1 MGPMA
6 VTRDGR
12 LARLSSVLGVTL
24 LLGLAMGWALAAQ
37 RDPSASKGGASG
49 TSAGAGEATSLPISS
64 TSWATSAGAR
74 GGAEGRW
81 TVIDQSVGD
90 TVSDRDRVTPTVL
103 AVRQVLPS
111 VVSVSVFRHERM
123 RARSFL
129 ELFGPSRDRL
139 VSGLGSGFA
148 IDDQG
153 TILTNDHVVQNA
165 DSVIVVDGMGRT
177 YDASVVG
184 RDELTDLAVLRIP
197 PGRVPAAPLG
207 RSSDLMV
214 GEPAIAIGNPYGS
227 FLANSEATVTRG
239 VISGVDR
246 DIRATGQREVL
257 YADMVQ
263 TDASINPGNSGGPLV
278 NIRGDVVGV
287 NSSIFS
293 SSGGSQGLGF
303 AIPIDRALRVAGELR
318 DFGRIRRPWVGA
330 DVATVP
336 SDSFVSVATVRRIA
350 PASPASS
357 AGLAEGDVIL
367 TLDGKPVRGAL
378 DWEIGLLDAGIN
390 GHIDVELLRG
400 GDRMALSM
408 EIEELPS
415 EGAERVEA
423 LRGLRLVSVTPGI
436 AVERDL
442 TVDAGAM
449 IVEVDGPLAR
459 RTGMREND
467 VIVGI
472 NRREVRTAEEARDL
486 LLGAAERGWVELF
499 ISRQGSTL
507 VTSFPIRR

>member
-1 MGPMA
+1 MA

-24 LLGLAMGWALAAQ
+24 LLGLAVGWVLAVQ
-37 RDPSASKGGASG
+37 RDPYASRADAAG
-49 TSAGAGEATSLPISS
+49 TSADAADAGENTLPVSS
-64 TSWATSAGAR
+64 ASWTTSAGSR
-74 GGAEGRW
+74 GGAEGGW
-81 TVIDQSVGD
+81 TLADQSVGD
-90 TVSDRDRVTPTVL
+90 TTSGGDRVTPTVL

-111 VVSVSVFRHERM
+111 VVSVSVFRRERM

-197 PGRVPAAPLG
+197 AGKVPGAPLG
-207 RSSDLMV
+207 RSADLMV

-246 DIRATGQREVL
+246 DIQATGQREVL

-357 AGLAEGDVIL
+357 AGFAEGDIIL

-378 DWEIGLLDAGIN
+378 DWEIGLLDAGVN
-390 GHIDVELLRG
+390 GRVTVELQRG
-400 GDRMALSM
+400 TERLALNL

-415 EGAERVEA
+415 ESAERVEA

-467 VIVGI
+467 VIVAI
-472 NRREVRTAEEARDL
+472 NRREVRTAEEARDRL
-486 LLGAAERGWVELF
+486 LEAAASGWVELF
-499 ISRQGSTL
+499 ISRQGATL

>member
-12 LARLSSVLGVTL
+12 LARLSSVIGVTL
-24 LLGLAMGWALAAQ
+24 LLGLALGWALSSQ
-37 RDPSASKGGASG
+37 RHSSASDGGAAETSS
-49 TSAGAGEATSLPISS
+49 SAGENTSLPISS
-64 TSWATSAGAR
+64 ASWTRSAGAR
-74 GGAEGRW
+74 EVTEGGWAVAG
-81 TVIDQSVGD
+81 QSVDD
-90 TVSDRDRVTPTVL
+90 TTSGHDRVTPTVV

-111 VVSVSVFRHERM
+111 VVSVSVFRRERLQ
-123 RARSFL
+123 ARSFL
-129 ELFGPSRDRL
+129 ELFGPSRDHL

-177 YDASVVG
+177 YHASVVG
-184 RDELTDLAVLRIP
+184 SDELTDLAVLHVP
-197 PGRVPAAPLG
+197 PGKVPAAPLG
-207 RSSDLMV
+207 RSADLMV

-227 FLANSEATVTRG
+227 LLANSEATVTRG
-239 VISGVDR
+239 VISGVGR
-246 DIRATGQREVL
+246 DIRSTGQREVL

-278 NIRGDVVGV
+278 NIRGHVVGV

-303 AIPIDRALRVAGELR
+303 AIPIDRALRVASELR

-330 DVATVP
+330 DVATAP
-336 SDSFVSVATVRRIA
+336 SDSFVSVASVRRIA
-350 PASPASS
+350 PGSPASR
-357 AGLAEGDVIL
+357 AGLAEGDIIL

-378 DWEIGLLDAGIN
+378 DWQIGLLDAGVN
-390 GHIDVELLRG
+390 GRVEVQFRRG
-400 GDRMALSM
+400 GDRETLSL

-415 EGAERVEA
+415 ESAEQVEA

-436 AVERDL
+436 AVERNL
-442 TVDAGAM
+442 TVDAGAL
-449 IVEVDGPLAR
+449 IVEVDSPLAR

-467 VIVGI
+467 VIVAI
-472 NRREVRTAEEARDL
+472 NRREVRTAEDARDHL
-486 LLGAAERGWVELF
+486 LEAAERGWVELF
-499 ISRQGSTL
+499 ISRQGATL

>member
-1 MGPMA
+1 MI
-6 VTRDGR
+6 RDGR
-12 LARLSSVLGVTL
+12 LARFSSVLGVTL

-37 RDPSASKGGASG
+37 REPSASEDGAPG
-49 TSAGAGEATSLPISS
+49 TSAAAREDTSLPVFSA
-64 TSWATSAGAR
+64 SWTTSAGAR

-81 TVIDQSVGD
+81 AIVDQSVGD
-90 TVSDRDRVTPTVL
+90 TTSGRDRVTPTVL

-111 VVSVSVFRHERM
+111 VVSVSVFRRERM

-148 IDDQG
+148 IDDAG

-207 RSSDLMV
+207 RSADLMV

-278 NIRGDVVGV
+278 NIRGNVVGV

-336 SDSFVSVATVRRIA
+336 SDSFVSIATVRRIA

-367 TLDGKPVRGAL
+367 TLDGKPV
-378 DWEIGLLDAGIN
+378 
-390 GHIDVELLRG
+390 DVEFLRG

-459 RTGMREND
+459 RTGMQEDD
-467 VIVGI
+467 VIVAI

-486 LLGAAERGWVELF
+486 LLEAAERGWVELF
-499 ISRQGSTL
+499 ISRQGATL

>member
-1 MGPMA
+1 MA

-37 RDPSASKGGASG
+37 RDPFASEGGAAG
-49 TSAGAGEATSLPISS
+49 TSAGAGENASLPISS
-64 TSWATSAGAR
+64 ASYMTSAAAR

-81 TVIDQSVGD
+81 AIVDQSVGD
-90 TVSDRDRVTPTVL
+90 TASGRDRVTPTVL

-111 VVSVSVFRHERM
+111 VVSVSVFRRERM

-153 TILTNDHVVQNA
+153 TILTNDHVVQGA
-165 DSVIVVDGMGRT
+165 DAVIVVDGMGRT

-239 VISGVDR
+239 VISCVDR
-246 DIRATGQREVL
+246 DIRATGQRDVL

-278 NIRGDVVGV
+278 NIQGDVVGV

-293 SSGGSQGLGF
+293 SSGGSQGVGF

-378 DWEIGLLDAGIN
+378 DWEIGLLDAGVN
-390 GHIDVELLRG
+390 GRVAVELQRG
-400 GDRMALSM
+400 GEQLALSM
-408 EIEELPS
+408 EIEELPTES
-415 EGAERVEA
+415 AERVEA

-467 VIVGI
+467 VIVAI
-472 NRREVRTAEEARDL
+472 NRREVRTAEEARDRL
-486 LLGAAERGWVELF
+486 LAAAASGWVELF
-499 ISRQGSTL
+499 ISRQGATL

>member
-1 MGPMA
+1 MA

-24 LLGLAMGWALAAQ
+24 LFGLAMGWALAAQ
-37 RDPSASKGGASG
+37 REPAASVGGEAV
-49 TSAGAGEATSLPISS
+49 TSAVPGEDTSLPVSS
-64 TSWATSAGAR
+64 TSLATSAAAR
-74 GGAEGRW
+74 GGMPSGW
-81 TVIDQSVGD
+81 SPNSQSIADTIRGD
-90 TVSDRDRVTPTVL
+90 NRVTPTVV
-103 AVRQVLPS
+103 AVRRVLPS
-111 VVSVSVFRHERM
+111 VVSVSVFRRERM

-129 ELFGPSRDRL
+129 ELFGPSRDRM

-165 DSVIVVDGMGRT
+165 DSVIIVDGAGRT

-184 RDELTDLAVLRIP
+184 RDELTDLAVLSIP
-197 PGRVPAAPLG
+197 PGKVPAAPLG
-207 RSSDLMV
+207 RSADLMV

-350 PASPASS
+350 PASPASN
-357 AGLAEGDVIL
+357 AGLAEGDVIMAL
-367 TLDGKPVRGAL
+367 NGKPVRGSL
-378 DWEIGLLDAGIN
+378 DWEIGLLDAGVN
-390 GHIDVELLRG
+390 GRIDVELLRSG
-400 GDRMALSM
+400 NRLALSM

-467 VIVGI
+467 VIVAI
-472 NRREVRTAEEARDL
+472 NRREVRTAEEARDRL
-486 LLGAAERGWVELF
+486 LDAAQSGWVELF
-499 ISRQGSTL
+499 ISRQGATL

>member
-1 MGPMA
+1 MRPMA

-24 LLGLAMGWALAAQ
+24 LLGLALGWALSAQ
-37 RDPSASKGGASG
+37 RDPSASDGGAR
-49 TSAGAGEATSLPISS
+49 TSAGAGENTPLPISS
-64 TSWATSAGAR
+64 ASWTTSAGAR
-74 GGAEGRW
+74 GGAEGGW
-81 TVIDQSVGD
+81 AGADQSVDD
-90 TVSDRDRVTPTVL
+90 TTSGGDRVTPTVL
-103 AVRQVLPS
+103 AVRRVLPS
-111 VVSVSVFRHERM
+111 VVSVSVFRRERL

-207 RSSDLMV
+207 RSADLMV

-227 FLANSEATVTRG
+227 FLANSEATVTQG

-246 DIRATGQREVL
+246 DIQATGQSEVL

-378 DWEIGLLDAGIN
+378 DWEIGLLDAGVN
-390 GHIDVELLRG
+390 GRVAVELQRSGERL
-400 GDRMALSM
+400 ALSL
-408 EIEELPS
+408 EIEERPS
-415 EGAERVEA
+415 ESAERVEA

-467 VIVGI
+467 VIVAI
-472 NRREVRTAEEARDL
+472 NRREVRTAEQARDRL
-486 LLGAAERGWVELF
+486 LEAAASGWVELF
-499 ISRQGSTL
+499 ISRQGATL

>member
-1 MGPMA
+1 MA

-37 RDPSASKGGASG
+37 RDPFASEGGAAG
-49 TSAGAGEATSLPISS
+49 TSAGDGEDTSLLVSS
-64 TSWATSAGAR
+64 ASWTRSAAAR

-81 TVIDQSVGD
+81 AIVDQSVGD
-90 TVSDRDRVTPTVL
+90 TASDRDRVTPTVL

-111 VVSVSVFRHERM
+111 VVSVSVFRRERM

-153 TILTNDHVVQNA
+153 TILTNDHVVQGA

-177 YDASVVG
+177 YDAYVVG

-246 DIRATGQREVL
+246 DIRATGQRDVL

-278 NIRGDVVGV
+278 NIQGEVVGV

-293 SSGGSQGLGF
+293 SSGGSQGVGF
-303 AIPIDRALRVAGELR
+303 AIPIDRALRVAGEL
-318 DFGRIRRPWVGA
+318 
-330 DVATVP
+330 
-336 SDSFVSVATVRRIA
+336 
-350 PASPASS
+350 
-357 AGLAEGDVIL
+357 
-367 TLDGKPVRGAL
+367 
-378 DWEIGLLDAGIN
+378 
-390 GHIDVELLRG
+390 
-400 GDRMALSM
+400 
-408 EIEELPS
+408 
-415 EGAERVEA
+415 
-423 LRGLRLVSVTPGI
+423 
-436 AVERDL
+436 
-442 TVDAGAM
+442 
-449 IVEVDGPLAR
+449 
-459 RTGMREND
+459 
-467 VIVGI
+467 
-472 NRREVRTAEEARDL
+472 
-486 LLGAAERGWVELF
+486 
-499 ISRQGSTL
+499 
-507 VTSFPIRR
+507 